1 MVPSWTEAAARF
13 LVARF
18 LNGFIS
24 IGSLTLLEDGGST
37 LSFGDA
43 SEKCKV
49 KSVLRVH
56 DPIFYWKIATES
68 DLGLA
73 DAYINGWCS
82 FLDEK
87 EGLMNLFL
95 IFIAN
100 RDKSSSSNIVSKR
113 GWWTPMLL
121 TAGVSSAKYFL
132 RHLSRKNSVTQTRR
146 NISQHYD
153 LSNDFFSLFL
163 DKSMTYSCGIFKE
176 EDESLEAAQLRKLS
190 LLIEKAKVERDHQV
204 LDIGSGW
211 GSLAIEL
218 VKQTGCKYTGITLSE
233 EQLKYAQRKV
243 KEAALEDHITFLLCD
258 YREIPAR
265 KYDRIISCEMIEH
278 VGHEYMDAFFTC
290 CKSHLTEDGIF
301 VLQAITMPD
310 ELYEE
315 YIRSPG
321 FIKEYI
327 FPGGS
332 LPSLSRIKSISASSG
347 LSIENLEDFDGD
359 HYYRTLRSWR
369 DNLMT
374 NKDEISAL
382 GFDDRFIRT
391 WEYYFLYC
399 AAGFR
404 TQTLGDCQVVFS
416 HAGNDKL
423 AMDLMTDA

>member
-1 MVPSWTEAAARF
+1 MAPSWTEAAARF

-18 LNGFIS
+18 FNRYIS
-24 IGSLTLLEDGGST
+24 IGNLTLLEEEAGSA

-43 SEKCKV
+43 SDTSHAV
-49 KSVLRVH
+49 RSVLRVE
-56 DPIFYWKIATES
+56 DPIFYWKVATES

-73 DAYINGWCS
+73 DAYINGCCS
-82 FLDEK
+82 FPDK
-87 EGLMNLFL
+87 TEGLLNLFL

-100 RDKSSSSNIVSKR
+100 RDNKSGSSTVSKR

-121 TAGVSSAKYFL
+121 TAGVASAKYFL
-132 RHLSRKNSVTQTRR
+132 RHLSRKNSLTQTRR

-163 DKSMTYSCGIFKE
+163 DKSMTYSCGIFKR
-176 EDESLEAAQLRKLS
+176 EDESLEEAQLRKLII
-190 LLIEKAKVERDHQV
+190 LINKAKVKRDHQV

-211 GSLAIEL
+211 GSLAIQM

-243 KEAALEDHITFLLCD
+243 KETGLEDHITFILCD
-258 YREIPAR
+258 YRQIPAH

-278 VGHEYMDAFFTC
+278 VGHEYMDAFFASC
-290 CKSHLTEDGIF
+290 ESHLTEDGIF
-301 VLQAITMPD
+301 LLQAITMPD

-332 LPSLSRIKSISASSG
+332 LPSLSRIKSVSASSG
-347 LSIENLEDFDGD
+347 FCIEDLEIINGD
-359 HYYRTLRSWR
+359 NYYRTLRSWR
-369 DNLMT
+369 DNLMA
-374 NKDEISAL
+374 NKE
-382 GFDDRFIRT
+382 
-391 WEYYFLYC
+391 
-399 AAGFR
+399 
-404 TQTLGDCQVVFS
+404 
-416 HAGNDKL
+416 
-423 AMDLMTDA
+423 